1 MKGKTKLR
9 EVFRLKFEHHLSER
23 KIAQSCNISRSTVK
37 DYLARLSVSEL
48 TWPLPESIDEH
59 TLEQQL
65 FPVKPSSNKQAQPDW
80 SQIDQAFFTLPTLN
94 KAIRS
99 LLDELKAI
107 QLPWYHEAGKK
118 LW

>member
-48 TWPLPESIDEH
+48 
-59 TLEQQL
+59 
-65 FPVKPSSNKQAQPDW
+65 N
-80 SQIDQAFFTLPTLN
+80 
-94 KAIRS
+94 
-99 LLDELKAI
+99 
-107 QLPWYHEAGKK
+107 
-118 LW
+118 

>member
-59 TLEQQL
+59 TLEQHCSPSNHHQAGTSRL
-65 FPVKPSSNKQAQPDW
+65 SLTGVKF
-80 SQIDQAFFTLPTLN
+80 IRHCGTLV
-94 KAIRS
+94 
-99 LLDELKAI
+99 
-107 QLPWYHEAGKK
+107 
-118 LW
+118 